1 MQLLKSILL
10 CSLLL
15 TGSLTAIGQKNPED
29 KAGWKLGSQ
38 SYTFRLFTFAEALK
52 KIDSCGLKYVE
63 AFPGQTIGGGIEGK
77 MDFKMDAAKRQEVK
91 NLLKKSGVTMT
102 AFGVVNGADEAE
114 WITLFEFAKD
124 MGILNIDTEPKPEQ
138 FAYIIPLAEK
148 YKINVALH
156 NHPKPSRYWSPDTV
170 LKYAAKSKFIG
181 SCSDIGHWVR
191 SGLDPVACLK
201 QLEGHVMG
209 MHFKDVVKDT
219 PEGKYHDVIWGKG
232 DSKVDGVIAEMKRQK
247 FKGPISAEYEYHW
260 ENNGPEVAESVK
272 YFRSA
277 YQRIK

>member
-1 MQLLKSILL
+1 MKLTKLTLGYCLVLLF
-10 CSLLL
+10 SLSAL
-15 TGSLTAIGQKNPED
+15 AQKNPED
-29 KAGWKLGSQ
+29 KAGWKLGAQ

-77 MDFKMDAAKRQEVK
+77 MDFKMDPAKRKEVK
-91 NLLKKSGVTMT
+91 ALLKKHGIVMT
-102 AFGVVNGADEAE
+102 AYGVVKGKDKAE
-114 WITLFEFAKD
+114 WEQLFEFAKD
-124 MGILNIDTEPKPEQ
+124 MGVLNIDTEPDPDQ
-138 FAYIIPLAEK
+138 FAYIIPMAEK
-148 YKINVALH
+148 YKINIALH
-156 NHPKPSRYWSPDTV
+156 NHPKPSRYWHPDTV
-170 LKYAAKSKFIG
+170 LKYAAGSKFIG

-219 PEGKYHDVIWGKG
+219 PDGKYHDVVWGKG
-232 DSKVDGVIAEMKRQK
+232 DSKVDQVIAEMKRQK
-247 FKGPISAEYEYHW
+247 FKGPISVEYEYHW

-272 YFRSA
+272 YFRET
-277 YQRIK
+277 YVKQK

>member
-1 MQLLKSILL
+1 MHFLKSILL
-10 CSLLL
+10 LSLLAAS
-15 TGSLTAIGQKNPED
+15 SLSAYAQKNPED

-63 AFPGQTIGGGIEGK
+63 AFPGQTIGGGIDGK

-91 NLLKKSGVTMT
+91 NLLKKSGITIT
-102 AFGVVNGADEAE
+102 AFGVVNAADKAE
-114 WITLFEFAKD
+114 WETLFEFAKD

-138 FAYIIPLAEK
+138 FEYIRPLAEK

-156 NHPKPSRYWSPDTV
+156 NHPKPSRYWAPDSV
-170 LKYAAKSKFIG
+170 LKYTAGSKFLG

-201 QLEGHVMG
+201 QLNGKVMG

-219 PEGKYHDVIWGKG
+219 PDGKYHDVVWGKG
-232 DSKVDGVIAEMKRQK
+232 DSKVDAVIAEMKRQK
-247 FKGPISAEYEYHW
+247 FKGPISVEYEYHW

-272 YFRSA
+272 YFRAA
-277 YQRIK
+277 YERIK